1 MQPIPGYSNIFD
13 QGYMTEVQLNVF
25 VAILY
30 LTTVIYLCE
39 LAMALY
45 NFWVFLIKQRKY
57 KTWPL
62 LMFYV
67 IAIALI
73 SMRIYCSIFFFY
85 ESQKN

>member
-1 MQPIPGYSNIFD
+1 MQPIPWYSDIKAL
-13 QGYMTEVQLNVF
+13 GYMTEVQLNVF

-30 LTTVIYLCE
+30 LTTLIYLCE

-67 IAIALI
+67 IAIAII
-73 SMRIYCSIFFFY
+73 SSRVYCSIFFF
-85 ESQKN
+85 